1 MSFNSDGDTASK
13 ARLRKRVNED
23 NEEASMK
30 KQKGMDMDNTFEV
43 YPSKAEVGGSQPRRS
58 L

>member
-1 MSFNSDGDTASK
+1 MSFNSDGDTTSK
-13 ARLRKRVNED
+13 ACLRKKVNED
-23 NEEASMK
+23 NEEAGMK

-43 YPSKAEVGGSQPRRS
+43 YPNKAEVGRSQPRRS